1 MALRHP
7 QAAPL
12 SADVE
17 QTVGQT
23 AERTAGQAV
32 TQVEFHSG
40 VADPVAFACRL
51 LRRAARQGVR
61 VQVTA
66 PAELLARLDLGL
78 WTHDEQD
85 FVPHVRMPGAP
96 AAVAGRTHIWLA
108 TAALHQDA
116 PRVLMNLGNPAPAD
130 LSALER
136 VIEIVGVE
144 PGAVI
149 GGRERWRAY
158 TSLGLSPKHMPDSD
172 AAAGAP
178 RG

>member
-1 MALRHP
+1 M
-7 QAAPL
+7 
-12 SADVE
+12 VE
-17 QTVGQT
+17 QAV
-23 AERTAGQAV
+23 EQAVEQSV

-40 VADPVAFACRL
+40 VDDPVALACRL

-66 PAELLARLDLGL
+66 PAELLERLDLAL

-96 AAVAGRTHIWLA
+96 PGVAQRTHIWLA
-108 TAALHQDA
+108 KTALQDGA
-116 PRVLMNLGNPAPAD
+116 PRVLMNLGASVPAD
-130 LSALER
+130 VSALER
-136 VIEIVGVE
+136 VIEIVSTE
-144 PGAVI
+144 PNAVT

-158 TSLGLSPKHMPDSD
+158 TALGLSLKHMPESD
-172 AAAGAP
+172 APAGAP